1 MVSVA
6 ASLVAGRW
14 FGWEVLQVGVRGSA
28 AWHAA
33 VAVERL
39 EVVLTRN
46 QLAVPT
52 EVLGEHQLVLT
63 RLQALTSATQTS
75 EHLQARA
82 RTVQHNLSASLEW
95 ENFLANVDLDRL
107 ERSYEFKQLV
117 RMGVPNAFRGRVWK
131 RFVS

>member
-33 VAVERL
+33 VVEKL

-63 RLQALTSATQTS
+63 RLQAPTSARRKHLLLMTS
-75 EHLQARA
+75 
-82 RTVQHNLSASLEW
+82 
-95 ENFLANVDLDRL
+95 LAEVHW
-107 ERSYEFKQLV
+107 LV
-117 RMGVPNAFRGRVWK
+117 RKEVKCK
-131 RFVS
+131 RKRMAQESFEAQREVRQVLVCEVTSPCY

>member
-1 MVSVA
+1 MVSAV

-33 VAVERL
+33 VVEKL
-39 EVVLTRN
+39 EVALTRN

-63 RLQALTSATQTS
+63 RLQAPTSARRK
-75 EHLQARA
+75 HL
-82 RTVQHNLSASLEW
+82 LLMMSLAEVHW
-95 ENFLANVDLDRL
+95 
-107 ERSYEFKQLV
+107 LV
-117 RMGVPNAFRGRVWK
+117 RKEVKCK
-131 RFVS
+131 RKRMAQESFEVQTEERQMLVCEATSPCW